1 VPTFGVPEI
10 IEAPQPP
17 DDPATASLFAVV
29 PPTDPNGS
37 RWAAG
42 GVTWD
47 PPAGCGGASRW
58 APCSGA
64 SLPVADP
71 GAPPLFLPFQAVAG
85 YRCSTLGS
93 PEDPGRY
100 TRQATL
106 ALERHAA
113 TQAENELWTGTLA
126 LANGWGTPFLSDGN
140 AALVADGD
148 PLPYPIGIGRLLAD
162 LRTCMG
168 DRRGVLHMSPYV
180 VAFLINTGS
189 LRYNAD
195 TGLIRS
201 IFGDAVV
208 AGGGYTGGASV
219 ANTVYTIT
227 TTGSSGGTFTLT
239 VTNPASG
246 ATETTGAVNWNAA
259 AGAVATAL
267 AALSFIA
274 PTDLTVAGGPLP
286 AATTVTFQGD
296 LAGVNVTMTGT
307 SSLTGGALAVTR
319 TTTGGSVAASDL
331 FSTWVYA
338 TGPLV
343 TRAGPVEI
351 TPTETR
357 DVDLRTNTVTV
368 FAERT
373 VLAGFDTCCQ
383 LAANLDLTIADVSG
397 VDGGSPDSDLD
408 GGSP

>member
-1 VPTFGVPEI
+1 VPPFGVPEI

-42 GVTWD
+42 GVTWV

-64 SLPVADP
+64 SLPVTDP
-71 GAPPLFLPFQAVAG
+71 GAPPLFLPFQAVSG

-93 PEDPGRY
+93 PENPGRY
-100 TRQATL
+100 SQQATL
-106 ALERHAA
+106 ALERHAV

-126 LANGWGTPFLSDGN
+126 LANGWGSPFLTDGN
-140 AALVADGD
+140 AALVAAGA
-148 PLPYPIGIGRLLAD
+148 PLPYPLGIGRLLAE

-168 DRRGVLHMSPYV
+168 DRRGVLHMDPAV
-180 VAFLINTGS
+180 VAFLVNTGS
-189 LRYNAD
+189 LHYHPD

-201 IFGDAVV
+201 IFGDDVI
-208 AGGGYTGGASV
+208 AGGGYTGGAAV
-219 ANTVYTIT
+219 TNTVYTVT

-239 VTNPASG
+239 ATNPASG
-246 ATETTGAVNWNAA
+246 DTETTAAINWNAG

-267 AALSFIA
+267 AALTFIA
-274 PTDLTVAGGPLP
+274 PTDLTVAGGALP
-286 AATTVTFQGD
+286 AATTVTFGGD

-307 SSLTGGALAVTR
+307 SSLTGGALAVTK
-319 TTTGGSVAASDL
+319 TTTGGSVADVDL
-331 FSTWVYA
+331 ASTWVYA
-338 TGPLV
+338 TGPLI

-351 TPTETR
+351 TPTEMR
-357 DVDLRTNTVTV
+357 DVDLRTNTVAV

-373 VLAGFDTCCQ
+373 VLAGFDTCCHLGVQ
-383 LAANLDLTIADVSG
+383 LDLTTSG
-397 VDGGSPDSDLD
+397 AGGGDVDGGEP
-408 GGSP
+408 